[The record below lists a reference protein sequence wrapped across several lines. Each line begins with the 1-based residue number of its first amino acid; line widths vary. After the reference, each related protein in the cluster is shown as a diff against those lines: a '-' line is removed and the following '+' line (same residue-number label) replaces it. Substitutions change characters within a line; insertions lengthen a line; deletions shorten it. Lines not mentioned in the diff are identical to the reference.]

1 MKWLPLFLF
10 VFSTTAYAQQYGP
23 PAPQQQVQQDQPAQ
37 RQYHLTERQAREKA
51 RRWYTEAEIRDEANK
66 MALRRAQ
73 AISWLVNPAAQV
85 SWFGVRLH
93 LSPAGNTRPE
103 GPRFAL
109 GYGAEVFVNP
119 FWALDVVGRLG
130 GLYVTG
136 EPTIGALPAG
146 NNLETMGALRYT
158 LGGLVVVQVG
168 YLYSYRELRREKPIG
183 NDLVEEVSR
192 ATMHG
197 AYVGGGAT
205 FRGVT
210 ALAECR
216 LYSGSPTGV
225 LRSVTDFDRAW
236 AAYCGV
242 SMLTQP
248 ILGF

>member
-1 MKWLPLFLF
+1 MRQILFLF
-10 VFSTTAYAQQYGP
+10 VLLVASVSPAWGQGAAASSQPAQAAP
-23 PAPQQQVQQDQPAQ
+23 PDQPAQ
-37 RQYHLTERQAREKA
+37 RKYYLTAKQARERA
-51 RRWYTEAEIRDEANK
+51 QRWYSEAEIRDEANK

-93 LSPAGNTRPE
+93 LSPAGNARS

-109 GYGAEVFVNP
+109 GYGAELFVNP
-119 FWALDVVGRLG
+119 FWALDVVGRVG
-130 GLYVTG
+130 GLYVVAEDG
-136 EPTIGALPAG
+136 GMPAA
-146 NNLETMGALRYT
+146 NNLETMAALRYT
-158 LGGLVVVQVG
+158 FGGLVVLQAG
-168 YLYSYRELRREKPIG
+168 YLYAMRELRREKA
-183 NDLVEEVSR
+183 DLIEEVSR
-192 ATMHG
+192 TAMHG

-216 LYSGSPTGV
+216 IYAGSPTGA
-225 LRSVTDFDRAW
+225 LRSVVDFDRAW
-236 AAYCGV
+236 AAFCGL

>member
-1 MKWLPLFLF
+1 MRQILFLF
-10 VFSTTAYAQQYGP
+10 VLLVSTS
-23 PAPQQQVQQDQPAQ
+23 PAWGQASQAVAPDQPAQ
-37 RQYHLTERQAREKA
+37 RQYYLTAKQARERA
-51 RRWYTEAEIRDEANK
+51 QRWYSEAEIRDEANK

-93 LSPAGNTRPE
+93 LSPAGNTRSE

-109 GYGAEVFVNP
+109 GYGAELFVNP
-119 FWALDVVGRLG
+119 FWALDVVGRVG
-130 GLYVTG
+130 GLYVIAEDG
-136 EPTIGALPAG
+136 GMPAA

-158 LGGLVVVQVG
+158 FGGLVVLQAG
-168 YLYSYRELRREKPIG
+168 YLYAMRELRREKSVKD
-183 NDLVEEVSR
+183 DLLEEVSR
-192 ATMHG
+192 IAMHG

-216 LYSGSPTGV
+216 IYAGSPTGA
-225 LRSVTDFDRAW
+225 LRSVVDFDRAW
-236 AAYCGV
+236 AAFCGV